1 MKCSWRYQEYLPA
14 CMMLAFGSKHK
25 LYDIK
30 EISITVF
37 SASINMIVF
46 LSFNL
51 LIKQIINEN
60 DLYSKVVCVHA
71 ILVKF
76 SYANFVNR
84 IWKIS
89 NETSFEEPNGKFLWK
104 KRTPMLI
111 VLLLNILPK
120 TYIVLSIFKSLSN
133 TLDPWVFHS
142 VTRNQ
147 DSLPFRK

>member
-1 MKCSWRYQEYLPA
+1 
-14 CMMLAFGSKHK
+14 MMLAFGLKHK

-89 NETSFEEPNGKFLWK
+89 KETSFEEPNGKFLWK

-120 TYIVLSIFKSLSN
+120 TYTVLSIFKSLSN

-142 VTRNQ
+142 VTRDQ
-147 DSLPFRK
+147 DSLAFRK